1 MKKQKKEANVTKKN
15 LVKLKRR
22 QPNRSRIGDFIIY
35 FFLILVALMMVFP
48 LVFAINNALK
58 PLDELFMFPPKV
70 FAQNPTL
77 DNFSDLFVTMGKSWV
92 TFPRYVFNTVFI
104 TVVGTAGHLILASMA
119 AFVLAKYDFPGGKTF
134 FKLVTVALMFSGYIT
149 AIPNYLI
156 INELGWIDTYWAI
169 IIPAFASPMGLFLMK
184 QFMEGLP
191 MSPIEA
197 AKIDGANEWKVFI
210 SIVMPNVKPAWLTM
224 IIFSVQG
231 LWNNQAA
238 TFIYSEEKK
247 TLVYA
252 LQQIQSGGI
261 ARTGQAAAVTVVVMA
276 VPILIFILS
285 ESQILEEMGKFRFE
299 RLRRLVQV
307 MKKTMKRLS
316 ALLIGMMI
324 ALSSAMAVYADEGYT
339 YNYDYWEDIQ
349 YSPDAYEV
357 SGVYSAVD
365 FGLETG
371 LKTPSGLF
379 VYEDMIYICDTGNN
393 RILEIEETGSQ
404 TLELIR
410 VIDSFKGGEGPET
423 FSSPQDVAVTDDG
436 YIFIAD
442 TNNSRILKLD
452 MDLNYVMEFTKPVDA
467 TFDQDLSF
475 LPYKLAI
482 DTAGRVYCV
491 ATNVNKGLI
500 KFEADGEFSG
510 FIGATEVTYDW
521 TDYIWKRFATQAQRE
536 QMESF
541 VPTEYDN
548 IYMDYEGFIYACTT
562 HVTKS
567 TLEDGTA
574 DPIRRLNMMGSDILI
589 RTVNGILLVIS
600 IGGMA
605 IFRSFFDHRYH
616 SV

>member
-191 MSPIEA
+191 MSLIEAAKIDGANEWKVFISIVMPNVKPVTAIPNYLIINELGWIDTYWAIIIPAFASPMGLFLMKQFMEGLPMSLIEA

-285 ESQILEEMGKFRFE
+285 ESQILE
-299 RLRRLVQV
+299 
-307 MKKTMKRLS
+307 TM
-316 ALLIGMMI
+316 A
-324 ALSSAMAVYADEGYT
+324 SS
-339 YNYDYWEDIQ
+339 
-349 YSPDAYEV
+349 
-357 SGVYSAVD
+357 
-365 FGLETG
+365 G
-371 LKTPSGLF
+371 LK
-379 VYEDMIYICDTGNN
+379 D
-393 RILEIEETGSQ
+393 
-404 TLELIR
+404 
-410 VIDSFKGGEGPET
+410 
-423 FSSPQDVAVTDDG
+423 
-436 YIFIAD
+436 
-442 TNNSRILKLD
+442 
-452 MDLNYVMEFTKPVDA
+452 
-467 TFDQDLSF
+467 
-475 LPYKLAI
+475 
-482 DTAGRVYCV
+482 
-491 ATNVNKGLI
+491 
-500 KFEADGEFSG
+500 
-510 FIGATEVTYDW
+510 
-521 TDYIWKRFATQAQRE
+521 
-536 QMESF
+536 
-541 VPTEYDN
+541 
-548 IYMDYEGFIYACTT
+548 
-562 HVTKS
+562 
-567 TLEDGTA
+567 
-574 DPIRRLNMMGSDILI
+574 
-589 RTVNGILLVIS
+589 
-600 IGGMA
+600 
-605 IFRSFFDHRYH
+605 
-616 SV
+616 